1 LPAADPPV
9 EFARPVP
16 GKPGFVYPPGAP
28 ESLDNIVDVLG
39 FKPGQVVRDPR
50 TKALFRVP

>member
-1 LPAADPPV
+1 V

-16 GKPGFVYPPGAP
+16 GKPGFVYPPGTP

-39 FKPGQVVRDPR
+39 FKPGQIVRDPR
-50 TKALFRVP
+50 TKVLFRVP